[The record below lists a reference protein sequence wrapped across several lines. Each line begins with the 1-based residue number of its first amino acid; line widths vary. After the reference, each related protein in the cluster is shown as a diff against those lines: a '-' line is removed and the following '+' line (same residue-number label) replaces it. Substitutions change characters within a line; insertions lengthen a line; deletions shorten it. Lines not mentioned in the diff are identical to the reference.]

1 MACDWLELPHAAG
14 PEPLPEAVDERRAA
28 LCLIGSVASRGKLR
42 LLGLHAFGDG
52 DGEAQRF
59 EAKAGVDRLDDAL
72 EPEMDQARDMC
83 RAAGRHRQ
91 ADIDRHHLAIDAVE
105 GKPQAAGAHSVTFEA
120 SNDILHELGGAVNDR
135 LLRADRL
142 EQLAQAVI
150 GGRRSQEGERLGQ
163 PAESLIETPEK
174 LGRKACG
181 KGCARVVDQT
191 HRRA

>member
-1 MACDWLELPHAAG
+1 
-14 PEPLPEAVDERRAA
+14 
-28 LCLIGSVASRGKLR
+28 
-42 LLGLHAFGDG
+42 
-52 DGEAQRF
+52 
-59 EAKAGVDRLDDAL
+59 
-72 EPEMDQARDMC
+72 MDQARDMC

-105 GKPQAAGAHSVTFEA
+105 GKPQAAGAHSITFEA

-163 PAESLIETPEK
+163 PAEGLIETPEK
-174 LGRKACG
+174 LGRKARG
-181 KGCARVVDQT
+181 KGCARVVDQYADALEAEPSQRCAGGGRKAQRLDRQRCKGRDLLPRWQNNGRGAMEVGESPGGSGRIGDGEPCRQAEPLQT
-191 HRRA
+191 VQ